1 MLEVEKICKSFTNT
15 TGGISQDNI
24 VLQDIT
30 FAAKKGEFITILGPS
45 GCGKTTLIKIICM
58 LIKPDAGR
66 ILINKKTDYLPGR
79 DICMVFQNY
88 GLLPWLTVLDNAAFG
103 LKLNG
108 VEKEKRINTARQYL
122 NLVGLR
128 KYETY
133 FPHEISGGMQQRV
146 GLARALANEP
156 SVLIMDEPFG
166 SVDAQTR
173 EDLQKELLRIWAETK
188 NTIVFI
194 THSIEEAIFLGDT
207 VLVMRRSPGKIIQK
221 FNVNIKRPR
230 YNTDIRLNKNFYE
243 LAAELREMLM
253 SAGDDN

>member
-1 MLEVEKICKSFTNT
+1 
-15 TGGISQDNI
+15 
-24 VLQDIT
+24 
-30 FAAKKGEFITILGPS
+30 
-45 GCGKTTLIKIICM
+45 
-58 LIKPDAGR
+58 
-66 ILINKKTDYLPGR
+66 
-79 DICMVFQNY
+79 MVFQNY